1 MDEYATPFGPLSIDI
16 ESNYILNSAVDKL
29 KEVEGFH
36 MVNIDDEEDE
46 HSIEMHLPYIA
57 KTLGKEVKIVPIMT
71 GPVNEEMADKYG
83 KIFAPYFDDP

>member
-1 MDEYATPFGPLSIDI
+1 
-16 ESNYILNSAVDKL
+16 
-29 KEVEGFH
+29 
-36 MVNIDDEEDE
+36 
-46 HSIEMHLPYIA
+46 MHLPYIA

>member
-1 MDEYATPFGPLSIDI
+1 MPHHLAHLPSI
-16 ESNYILNSAVDKL
+16 SKVTKFFNSAVDKL